1 MTRKP
6 IALLVKR
13 FPKLSETFILHEV
26 LALEALGWQVTI
38 FTLQP
43 PSDEFSHADVARVK
57 ADIIKLDPK
66 YPANNLAAQCKARSI
81 AHIHAHFA
89 DVPAAIARRAAQIA
103 SIGFSISAHA
113 KDIYLADPAKLRRN
127 LVKARF
133 VATCTS
139 YNAEHLR
146 KLAPGIPVAKL
157 YHGIDCAK
165 FDKLDRQPQLL
176 PTILSIGRLR
186 SKKGFDTLIEAC
198 RILRD
203 DGREFVCRIIGYGPE
218 EASLNALIQRY
229 GLQWHVMLLGKQTH
243 DVVLGQLEKAS
254 IFVLPCRIDADGDRD
269 GIPNVLL
276 EAMAAG
282 VPIITTPVS
291 GIPEIVT
298 DDLNG
303 RIVAPDAPAELAAAM
318 AALLDDAGLTARL
331 SQQGK
336 EMVTDRFG
344 CGRDMTALD
353 RMLLTATGEG
363 EGSIGYFIKGFPRLS
378 ESFISNEVLKLERLG
393 KLVTVFAGT
402 RGDDLASSV
411 LTDLNAPLAYLPVA
425 GSVSKNS
432 LLGWLQIAVPAY
444 LPVHWRF
451 FRRRPRAWLAGL
463 NAAFRF
469 SRQYRHDEGRR
480 CKRSYFKQFAQA
492 GAVAE
497 AIDRAG
503 ITHLH
508 GHFCHSA
515 TTISWLAADMA
526 GVPFSF
532 TAHAKDIYEARHNP
546 GDMLSHKV
554 AAAQFVTT
562 CTAANHTH
570 MAEQLAHPNNLHTV
584 YHGLDIGYF
593 SPMARSHK
601 GRVRILAV
609 GRHVDKKG
617 FDLLLRALSRL
628 QFDGLDFRCRLIGE
642 TGPATKQLYALREEL
657 GLDEQVSI
665 EPPEPRATLRQS
677 YYNSDIF
684 VLPCRIDDS
693 GDRDGIPNVLAEAMA
708 TGLAVLST
716 NISGI
721 PEIVTDGEN
730 GLMVDP
736 DDVDALTATLTTL
749 CKDELLRKRLGK
761 NAAKRIAEV
770 FDAERTIQ
778 DLKTLFEH
786 GHIEQSLIETNQFLE
801 AAE

>member
-26 LALEALGWQVTI
+26 LALEAMGWQVTI
-38 FTLQP
+38 FTLEP
-43 PSDEFSHADVARVK
+43 PSDQFSHADVASVQ

-66 YPANNLAAQCKARSI
+66 CPAANLAELCKARSI
-81 AHIHAHFA
+81 IHIHAHFA
-89 DVPAAIARRAAQIA
+89 DFPAAIARRAAKLAKI
-103 SIGFSISAHA
+103 SFSISAHA
-113 KDIYLADPAKLRRN
+113 KDIYLADPVKLRRN
-127 LVKARF
+127 MAEARF
-133 VATCTS
+133 VTTCTS

-146 KLAPGIPVAKL
+146 ELAPGIPVAKL

-165 FDKLDRQPQLL
+165 FHKLDRQPQPL

-203 DGREFVCRIIGYGPE
+203 DGREFACRIIGYGPE
-218 EASLNALIQRY
+218 EASLNALIERY
-229 GLQWHVMLLGKQTH
+229 DLQWHVMLIGKQTH

-254 IFVLPCRIDADGDRD
+254 IFALPCRIDADGDRD

-298 DDLNG
+298 DDVNG
-303 RIVAPDAPAELAAAM
+303 RIVPPDAPAELAAAM
-318 AALLDDAGLTARL
+318 AALLDDPKLTARL
-331 SQQGK
+331 SRQGK

-344 CGRDMTALD
+344 CGRDMAALD
-353 RMLLTATGEG
+353 RMLLTATGQG
-363 EGSIGYFIKGFPRLS
+363 DGSIGYFIKGFPRLS
-378 ESFISNEVLKLERLG
+378 ESFISNEVLKLERMG
-393 KLVTVFAGT
+393 KHVTVFAGAH
-402 RGDDLASSV
+402 GDDLASSV

-432 LLGWLQIAVPAY
+432 LAGWLRIAVPAY
-444 LPVHWRF
+444 VPVHWRL
-451 FRRRPRAWLAGL
+451 FRRRPLAWLTGL
-463 NAAFRF
+463 NAALRF
-469 SRQYRHDEGRR
+469 AHQYRHADGRR
-480 CKRSYFKQFAQA
+480 YKRSYFKQFAQA

-497 AIDRAG
+497 AIERAG
-503 ITHLH
+503 ISHLH

-532 TAHAKDIYEARHNP
+532 TAHAKDIYDGRYNP
-546 GDMLSHKV
+546 GDMLSRKV

-562 CTAANHTH
+562 CTESNHAH
-570 MAEQLAHPNNLHTV
+570 MAEQLAHPSNLHTV
-584 YHGLDIGYF
+584 YHGLDIRYF
-593 SPMARSHK
+593 SPLVRSHK
-601 GRVRILAV
+601 GCVRILAV

-617 FDLLLRALSRL
+617 FDLLLRALGQL
-628 QFDGLDFRCRLIGE
+628 QFAGIDFHCRLIGE
-642 TGPATKQLYALREEL
+642 TGPETEELFALRDELEL
-657 GLDEQVSI
+657 GKQISI
-665 EPPEPRATLRQS
+665 DPPEPRETLRQS

-730 GLMVDP
+730 GVMIDP
-736 DDVDALTATLTTL
+736 DDVDALTEALAKL
-749 CKDELLRKRLGK
+749 CKDELLRARLGN
-761 NAAKRIAEV
+761 NAAKRIADV
-770 FDAERTIQ
+770 FDADRTIQ

-786 GHIEQSLIETNQFLE
+786 GHIEHGHILE

>member
-38 FTLQP
+38 FTLEP

-57 ADIIKLDPK
+57 ADIIMLDPK
-66 YPANNLAAQCKARSI
+66 NPANNLAALCKARSI

-89 DVPAAIARRAAQIA
+89 DFPATIARRAAKIA
-103 SIGFSISAHA
+103 KIGFSISAHA
-113 KDIYLADPAKLRRN
+113 KDIYLADPVKLRRN
-127 LVKARF
+127 LIKARF
-133 VATCTS
+133 VTTCTS

-146 KLAPGIPVAKL
+146 KLAPGVPVAKL

-165 FDKLDRQPQLL
+165 FHRLDRQPQRL
-176 PTILSIGRLR
+176 PMILSIGRLR

-203 DGREFVCRIIGYGPE
+203 DGREFACRIIGYGPE
-218 EASLNALIQRY
+218 EASLNALIERY

-243 DVVLGQLEKAS
+243 DVVLGQLERAS
-254 IFVLPCRIDADGDRD
+254 IFALPCRIDADGDRD

-298 DDLNG
+298 DDING
-303 RIVAPDAPAELAAAM
+303 RIVPPDAPAELAAAM
-318 AALLDDAGLTARL
+318 AALLDDAKLTARL
-331 SQQGK
+331 SQQAK

-344 CGRDMTALD
+344 CGRDMAALD
-353 RMLLTATGEG
+353 RMLITATGEG

-393 KLVTVFAGT
+393 KHVTVFAGT
-402 RGDDLASSV
+402 HGDDLASSV

-444 LPVHWRF
+444 LPVHWRL

-463 NAAFRF
+463 NAALRF
-469 SRQYRHDEGRR
+469 ARQYRHEDGRR
-480 CKRSYFKQFAQA
+480 IKRSYFKQFAQA

-546 GDMLSHKV
+546 GDMLSRKV

-562 CTAANHTH
+562 CTEANHAH
-570 MAEQLAHPNNLHTV
+570 MVKQLAHTNNLHTV
-584 YHGLDIGYF
+584 YHGLDISYF
-593 SPMARSHK
+593 SPMARLQK
-601 GRVRILAV
+601 GCVRILAV

-617 FDLLLRALSRL
+617 FDLLFRALSQL
-628 QFDGLDFRCRLIGE
+628 QFEGIDFLCRLIGE
-642 TGPATKQLYALREEL
+642 TGPATKELFRLRDEL
-657 GLDEQVSI
+657 ELVDQVSI
-665 EPPEPRATLRQS
+665 EPPESREILRQS
-677 YYNSDIF
+677 YYSSDIF

-721 PEIVTDGEN
+721 PEIVTDGKN

-736 DDVDALTATLTTL
+736 DNVDALTAALAEL
-749 CKDELLRKRLGK
+749 CKNELLRARLGK

-770 FDAERTIQ
+770 FDADRTIQ
-778 DLKTLFEH
+778 DLKALFEH
-786 GHIEQSLIETNQFLE
+786 SVIENGLIENGQFLE